1 MLRPVETQSRE
12 IKKLDGLWSFCTD
25 ADDCGIAQQWW
36 RQPLPQSRA
45 IAVPGS
51 YNDQFADAEIR
62 NYVGNVWYQLNVR
75 IPKGWEH
82 QRIVLRFDAV
92 THYGKVWVNDHA
104 VMEHQGGYT

>member
-51 YNDQFADAEIR
+51 YNDQFADAEIATMSAMSGISSTSASPKAGSI
-62 NYVGNVWYQLNVR
+62 NASFYVLMPSR
-75 IPKGWEH
+75 IME
-82 QRIVLRFDAV
+82 R
-92 THYGKVWVNDHA
+92 YG
-104 VMEHQGGYT
+104 

>member
-62 NYVGNVWYQLNVR
+62 NYVGNVWYQLTSASPKAGSINASFYVLMPSR
-75 IPKGWEH
+75 IME
-82 QRIVLRFDAV
+82 R
-92 THYGKVWVNDHA
+92 YG
-104 VMEHQGGYT
+104 

>member
-51 YNDQFADAEIR
+51 Y
-62 NYVGNVWYQLNVR
+62 
-75 IPKGWEH
+75 
-82 QRIVLRFDAV
+82 
-92 THYGKVWVNDHA
+92 
-104 VMEHQGGYT
+104 